1 MTFGE
6 RLKELRREKR
16 LTQIQ
21 FAEAFQ
27 ISNGTIGMWETNKR
41 QPDQSTLVKLATFFN
56 VTTDYLLGR
65 EEKKL
70 IDNEVELNDLY
81 PIPLLG
87 KVVAGIPIESQE
99 NLEGYIYISY
109 KPKENYFAL
118 RVQGDS
124 MINAGIRDKSI
135 LVVHKQTYAENGE
148 IIVAM
153 LNGESTVK
161 RFKIFGDN
169 IFLMPENPAFE
180 PIPIQKNDD
189 FLILGKVIEVRIV
202 LK

>member
-1 MTFGE
+1 MK
-6 RLKELRREKR
+6 LKELREQKGITQTALAKQIGVVRSTVCQYEKGNRE
-16 LTQIQ
+16 
-21 FAEAFQ
+21 
-27 ISNGTIGMWETNKR
+27 
-41 QPDQSTLVKLATFFN
+41 PDQSTLVKLATFFG
-56 VTTDYLLGR
+56 VTTDYLLER

-70 IDNEVELNDLY
+70 INNEVELNDLY

-87 KVVAGIPIESQE
+87 KVVAGVPIESQE

-148 IIVAM
+148 IVVAM

-161 RFKIFGDN
+161 RFKIFGND
-169 IFLMPENPAFE
+169 IFLMPENPTFE
-180 PIPIQKNDD
+180 PIHVQKNDD

-202 LK
+202 L

>member
-41 QPDQSTLVKLATFFN
+41 QPDQSTLVKLATFFG

-70 IDNEVELNDLY
+70 INNEVELNDLY
-81 PIPLLG
+81 PVPLLG
-87 KVVAGIPIESQE
+87 KVVAGVPIESQE

-148 IIVAM
+148 IVVAM

-161 RFKIFGDN
+161 RFKIFGND

-180 PIPIQKNDD
+180 PIHVQKNDD

-202 LK
+202 L

>member
-99 NLEGYIYISY
+99 NLEGCIYISY

-202 LK
+202 L